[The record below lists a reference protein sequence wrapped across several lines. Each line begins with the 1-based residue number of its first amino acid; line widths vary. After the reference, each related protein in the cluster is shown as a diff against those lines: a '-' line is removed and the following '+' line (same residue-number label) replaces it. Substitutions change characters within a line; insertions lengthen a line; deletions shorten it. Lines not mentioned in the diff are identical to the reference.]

1 MQVVFLRTLIVVMPR
16 RFCAFLPYKK
26 RQHHARRYVPKG
38 ASLSSGSGPGCIGDC
53 TSAPVGPG
61 ALCTTVSAG
70 VSVAICCFYWPLLFL
85 TRSRLWTVIH
95 GRAWWAGRPALRFA
109 RRGGGGFALRPVAAG
124 RGWAPVPGARRSRP
138 PPPPRRGPGA
148 GVRGLAVR
156 SASSPGD
163 REDFSFRE
171 DFSCVWHE
179 FLSSGKKF
187 S

>member
-1 MQVVFLRTLIVVMPR
+1 VYTVNSFSRVLMQVVFLRTLIVVMPR

-38 ASLSSGSGPGCIGDC
+38 ASLCSGSGPGCIGDC

-70 VSVAICCFYWPLLFL
+70 VSVAICCFYCPLLFL

-124 RGWAPVPGARRSRP
+124 CAGSPCVRRHRPVIAKTFLSPKTFRAYGTARSRDC
-138 PPPPRRGPGA
+138 RNT
-148 GVRGLAVR
+148 
-156 SASSPGD
+156 
-163 REDFSFRE
+163 
-171 DFSCVWHE
+171 
-179 FLSSGKKF
+179 
-187 S
+187 